1 MGKAIIKGNRA
12 CRIGKYCAM
21 GWGIHI
27 ITSHHDISRA
37 NIQIDMQRRHGF
49 SDIWVSKGDVEI
61 GNNVWIGD
69 NAVILSGVKVG
80 DGAVIGAGSIVVKDV
95 PPFSVMAGNP
105 ARVIKIRFAQQII
118 DQLLEIKWWDW
129 SEERISRNRTFFDLD
144 LIKNPDLDLSTV
156 ILD

>member
-1 MGKAIIKGNRA
+1 
-12 CRIGKYCAM
+12 
-21 GWGIHI
+21 
-27 ITSHHDISRA
+27 
-37 NIQIDMQRRHGF
+37 
-49 SDIWVSKGDVEI
+49 
-61 GNNVWIGD
+61 
-69 NAVILSGVKVG
+69 
-80 DGAVIGAGSIVVKDV
+80 
-95 PPFSVMAGNP
+95 MAGNP